1 MKKIVLLFA
10 LSLAVHSITL
20 AQTSVT
26 MDARVL
32 KHYTPEQLKEIETT
46 YPQKLKSLNFYYS
59 SSFVVLPGATG
70 GTVDPATI
78 DITEFEH
85 LRQEDKRI
93 TTGVSRANGA
103 MIELLSRKELQ
114 AKYKEL
120 AASK

>member
-10 LSLAVHSITL
+10 FLLAFHFISV

-26 MDARVL
+26 MDPRVQ

-46 YPQKLKSLNFYYS
+46 YPEKLKSLNFYYS
-59 SSFVVLPGATG
+59 SSFIVHPGTTG
-70 GTVDPATI
+70 GTVDPSTI
-78 DITEFEH
+78 DITEYEQF
-85 LRQEDKRI
+85 RQEDKRAR
-93 TTGVSRANGA
+93 TGVSRSTGA
-103 MIELLSRKELQ
+103 TIELLSRKELQ